1 MALIRALIYLLER
14 PASSSNS
21 IKVLFLA
28 LIFNPV
34 SSSNGDDTNFGNK
47 EVTRGSIQISEIALL
62 NENEE
67 QTSNRTQIIYVEK
80 NNTLIKLLDE
90 AGLSN
95 KYIRALI
102 KAKGSE
108 KLANLKTG
116 DKLEVEINRDQI
128 PKNIFLSSDGLNGIN
143 ASFNNG
149 LFSIY
154 KVSRQPD
161 VLERFA
167 SVEIEDSLYQSAL
180 EADIPDSVI
189 MDLVYIFGWDID
201 FIFDIRPGD
210 SFDLLYE
217 EYFLKGNK
225 VKNGDIKAARF
236 KRGKKVYTAVRYF
249 LENDQKEFFS
259 IRGKNVEKAFLR
271 SPVEFSY
278 ISSKYNL
285 KRKHPILNKIKAH
298 TGVDYAAP
306 TGTPVRTTGDG
317 TISFRGNN
325 GGYGKLIE
333 IKHSEDY
340 STRYAHLSRYKKDLK
355 VGDKVSQGE
364 IIGYVGRTGRA
375 TGPHLHYEFRVNGMH
390 TNPLTVK
397 LPAAKPINEKE
408 KDSFFKTAIEAMNK
422 MDDYYLKLYA
432 ESN

>member
-1 MALIRALIYLLER
+1 MKKIIYEVRYYLLFLILTL
-14 PASSSNS
+14 S
-21 IKVLFLA
+21 LFLA

-34 SSSNGDDTNFGNK
+34 SSSSGDDTNFGNK
-47 EVTRGSIQISEIALL
+47 EVTRGSIQINEIALL

-80 NNTLIKLLDE
+80 NNTLIELLDE

-116 DKLEVEINRDQI
+116 DKLEVEINKDQI

>member
-1 MALIRALIYLLER
+1 MKKIIFEVRYYLLFLILTL
-14 PASSSNS
+14 S
-21 IKVLFLA
+21 LFLA

-34 SSSNGDDTNFGNK
+34 SSSNVDDTDFGNK
-47 EVTRGSIQISEIALL
+47 EVTRGSIQINEIALL

-80 NNTLIKLLDE
+80 NNTLIELLDE

-116 DKLEVEINRDQI
+116 DKLEVEINKDQI

-249 LENDQKEFFS
+249 LENNQKEFFS

>member
-1 MALIRALIYLLER
+1 MILAELKDKSYTIKNHER
-14 PASSSNS
+14 VP
-21 IKVLFLA
+21 
-28 LIFNPV
+28 
-34 SSSNGDDTNFGNK
+34 
-47 EVTRGSIQISEIALL
+47 E
-62 NENEE
+62 
-67 QTSNRTQIIYVEK
+67 
-80 NNTLIKLLDE
+80 
-90 AGLSN
+90 
-95 KYIRALI
+95 
-102 KAKGSE
+102 
-108 KLANLKTG
+108 
-116 DKLEVEINRDQI
+116 
-128 PKNIFLSSDGLNGIN
+128 
-143 ASFNNG
+143 
-149 LFSIY
+149 
-154 KVSRQPD
+154 

-167 SVEIEDSLYQSAL
+167 SVTIDESLYQSAL
-180 EADIPDSVI
+180 KEGISDSVI

-285 KRKHPILNKIKAH
+285 KRKHPILNKIKSH

-317 TISFRGNN
+317 TVSFRGNN

-340 STRYAHLSRYKKDLK
+340 STRYAHLSRYKKNLK

-364 IIGYVGRTGRA
+364 VIGYVGSTGRS

-390 TNPLTVK
+390 TDPLTVK
-397 LPAAKPINEKE
+397 LPAAKPINENE
-408 KDSFFKTAIEAMNK
+408 KDSFFKTAIEAMNM

>member
-1 MALIRALIYLLER
+1 MKKIIFEVRYYLLFLILTL
-14 PASSSNS
+14 S
-21 IKVLFLA
+21 LFLA

-34 SSSNGDDTNFGNK
+34 SSSSGDDTNFGNK
-47 EVTRGSIQISEIALL
+47 EVTRGSIQINEIALL
-62 NENEE
+62 NKNEE
-67 QTSNRTQIIYVEK
+67 QTSNRTQIIFVEK
-80 NNTLIKLLDE
+80 NNTLIELLDE